1 MKTKGVYVG
10 RFNPLHVGH
19 ESVIREMQR
28 ICGAENSILVI
39 GSSNNAF
46 SLRHFFTYEERRSF
60 IFSVFPQARLVGLP
74 DYYSDRAWLT
84 ALDDL
89 LLLAGV
95 DPRRA
100 LYFGGSEE
108 DVRFFLEDSRKCH
121 IVQRFEGRYCDVSAT
136 RVRDCLIHER
146 SEELKQLLIP
156 GSAALIESNFS
167 RKWEEFKKL

>member
-1 MKTKGVYVG
+1 M
-10 RFNPLHVGH
+10 L
-19 ESVIREMQR
+19 R
-28 ICGAENSILVI
+28 ICGTENSILVI

-60 IFSVFPQARLVGLP
+60 ILSVFPQIRLVGLP
-74 DYYSDRAWLT
+74 DYYSDRAWLM

-89 LLLAGV
+89 LRLAGV
-95 DPRRA
+95 DPEQA

-108 DVRFFLEDSRKCH
+108 DVRFFLEDSRECH
-121 IVQRFEGRYCDVSAT
+121 IVQRFEGPHADVSAT

-146 SEELKQLLIP
+146 KEELGQLLIP
-156 GSAALIESNFS
+156 KSATLIETNFS